1 VRTRTLEP
9 LPEQVYVQ
17 DTESSVSIRVVRGDR
32 VIEATE
38 TIYGDDLASETETK
52 GAIARCAAAIHA
64 ML

>member
-17 DTESSVSIRVVRGDR
+17 DTESSVSIKVVRGDR
-32 VIEATE
+32 IIETTE
-38 TIYGDDLASETETK
+38 TIYGDDLASEQETK
-52 GAIARCAAAIHA
+52 EAIARCAAAVNA